1 MLLTQYWFQPLK
13 FCKWSLNKPLSQ
25 IITHAIFVLS
35 WVRPYKH
42 VLFLWPSLVN
52 RKRDY
57 GVMKWSIGC
66 VRLLYYGFWYK
77 RPKDWTQ
84 YYLCQVSSISVLSAR
99 VFLCVCLPVWG
110 SVCVLY
116 RSADSSI
123 NLWLLLITSL
133 HLSLSHFIYRSTHL
147 SLSLLVFCQF
157 HSLSPLFALF
167 SSCYILLGSF
177 KIFVSIL
184 SSYIT
189 SITVLLYFSYE
200 FLL

>member
-1 MLLTQYWFQPLK
+1 MF
-13 FCKWSLNKPLSQ
+13 
-25 IITHAIFVLS
+25 
-35 WVRPYKH
+35 
-42 VLFLWPSLVN
+42 LFLWPSLVN
-52 RKRDY
+52 GKRDY

-66 VRLLYYGFWYK
+66 VRLLYYGLWYK
-77 RPKDWTQ
+77 RPKDWTP

-110 SVCVLY
+110 SACVLY

-147 SLSLLVFCQF
+147 SLSLHVFCQF

-177 KIFVSIL
+177 HFLCQFFPHTSHLSLYCFIFPMSFFYNQIPKYCTSLAFAYSVHFII
-184 SSYIT
+184 SSPC
-189 SITVLLYFSYE
+189 FSNCA
-200 FLL
+200 FAQTHI